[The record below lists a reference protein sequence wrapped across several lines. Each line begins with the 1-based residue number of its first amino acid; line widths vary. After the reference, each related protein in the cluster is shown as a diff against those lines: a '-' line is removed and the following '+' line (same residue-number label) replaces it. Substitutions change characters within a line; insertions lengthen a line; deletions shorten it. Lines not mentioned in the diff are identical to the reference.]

1 MMTKKKAIMA
11 KVRMPLTHQF
21 FHLEDKLER
30 ARLRTSGVS
39 SAEVDMGAASARLS
53 LSDAVSPSTFISD
66 SDSCE
71 SSFVRKGR
79 KAKDSYLQMKKQE
92 L

>member
-1 MMTKKKAIMA
+1 MRSRGEIKS
-11 KVRMPLTHQF
+11 
-21 FHLEDKLER
+21 
-30 ARLRTSGVS
+30 LRKNLIILHSICIALHSFKT
-39 SAEVDMGAASARLS
+39 ASR
-53 LSDAVSPSTFISD
+53 T
-66 SDSCE
+66 CE